1 MRKICKRLAKA
12 VTLDNVRKGDNNEK
26 ESIISRCSYR
36 SNGGNDCMQRHAGYG
51 ECPASCN
58 PGKGRGQQ

>member
-36 SNGGNDCMQRHAGYG
+36 SNDGSYSM
-51 ECPASCN
+51 
-58 PGKGRGQQ
+58 